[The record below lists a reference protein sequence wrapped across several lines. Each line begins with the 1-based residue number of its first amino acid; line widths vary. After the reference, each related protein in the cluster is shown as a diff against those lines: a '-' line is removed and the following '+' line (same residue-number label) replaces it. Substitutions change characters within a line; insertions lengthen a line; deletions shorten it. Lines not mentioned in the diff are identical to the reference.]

1 MTEPVVI
8 PTENINE
15 VFPMCKDSIDK
26 ALKYS
31 GNHFNV
37 EDIYDSLTKGEMQ
50 LWILWNVNKKQNFQ
64 GCGVTK
70 ILQRTNSKA
79 LNVFIV
85 TGRNRKQWQD
95 KMTVVEDY
103 AKQQGCTH
111 IETYARP
118 GWSKLLKNQNYKITH
133 YILEKKLEE

>member
-1 MTEPVVI
+1 MTTPVYV
-8 PTENINE
+8 PKENIKE
-15 VFPMCKDSIDK
+15 VFPIVQDSIDK

-31 GNHFNV
+31 GNHFIV
-37 EDIYDSLTKGEMQ
+37 EDIYNDLLDGKMQ
-50 LWILWNVNKKQNFQ
+50 LWVLWNVNKKQNFQ

-79 LNVFIV
+79 LNIFIV

-95 KMTVVEDY
+95 KMPLVEDW
-103 AKQQGCTH
+103 AKQNGCTH

-118 GWSKLLKNQNYKITH
+118 GWV
-133 YILEKKLEE
+133 

>member
-1 MTEPVVI
+1 MTTAVLI
-8 PTENINE
+8 PTENVKE
-15 VFPMCKDSIDK
+15 AEPFVLESIEK

-31 GNHFNV
+31 GNHFIV
-37 EDIYDSLTKGEMQ
+37 EDIYNDLLDGKMQ
-50 LWILWNVNKKQNFQ
+50 LWVLWNLNKKQNFQ

-79 LNVFIV
+79 LNIFIV

-95 KMTVVEDY
+95 KMPLVEDW
-103 AKQQGCTH
+103 AKQNGCTH

-118 GWSKLLKNQNYKITH
+118 GWSRLLKEQDYKITH
-133 YILEKKLEE
+133 YLLEKKLEK

>member
-1 MTEPVVI
+1 MTTAVLI
-8 PTENINE
+8 PTENLKE
-15 VFPMCKDSIDK
+15 VEQFVLESIEK

-37 EDIYDSLTKGEMQ
+37 NDIYKALLEGEMQ
-50 LWILWNVNKKQNFQ
+50 LWILWNENKKQNFQ

-70 ILQRTNSKA
+70 ILERSNSKA

-95 KMTVVEDY
+95 KMSVVEDY
-103 AKQQGCTH
+103 GKQLGCTH

>member
-1 MTEPVVI
+1 MTTPVYV
-8 PTENINE
+8 PKENIKE
-15 VFPMCKDSIDK
+15 VFPIVQDSIDK

-31 GNHFNV
+31 GNHFIV
-37 EDIYDSLTKGEMQ
+37 EDIYNDLLDGKMQ
-50 LWILWNVNKKQNFQ
+50 LWVLWNVNKKQNFQ

-79 LNVFIV
+79 LNIFIV

-95 KMTVVEDY
+95 KMPLGEDW
-103 AKQQGCTH
+103 AKQNGCTH

-118 GWSKLLKNQNYKITH
+118 GWSKLLKEQDYKITH
-133 YILEKKLEE
+133 YLLEKKLEK

>member
-1 MTEPVVI
+1 MTTPVYV
-8 PTENINE
+8 PKQNIKE
-15 VFPMCKDSIDK
+15 VFPIVQDSIDK

-31 GNHFNV
+31 GNHFIV
-37 EDIYDSLTKGEMQ
+37 DDIYNDLLEGKMQ
-50 LWILWNVNKKQNFQ
+50 LWVLWNLNKKQNFQ

-79 LNVFIV
+79 LNIFIV

-95 KMTVVEDY
+95 KMPLVEDW
-103 AKQQGCTH
+103 AKQNGCTH

-118 GWSKLLKNQNYKITH
+118 GWSKLLKEQDYKITH
-133 YILEKKLEE
+133 YLLEKKLEK

>member
-1 MTEPVVI
+1 MTIAVLI
-8 PTENINE
+8 PTKNVKEAE
-15 VFPMCKDSIDK
+15 PFVVESIDK

-31 GNHFNV
+31 GNHFIV
-37 EDIYDSLTKGEMQ
+37 EDIYNDLLDGKMQ
-50 LWILWNVNKKQNFQ
+50 LWVLWNVNKKQNFQ

-79 LNVFIV
+79 LNIFIV

-95 KMTVVEDY
+95 KMPLVEDW
-103 AKQQGCTH
+103 AKQNGCTH

-118 GWSKLLKNQNYKITH
+118 GWSKLLKEQDYKITH
-133 YILEKKLEE
+133 YLLEKKLEK